1 MKKTFVLF
9 LVLIS
14 IVFVGC
20 SNKTKTEEPKKS
32 TEPEK
37 TVQVEKYTI
46 EYDLDGGEC
55 SELPKEFEEN
65 KFFNLPTPTK
75 EGYDFLG
82 WYEGDKKVEALTNK
96 NYSLKAKWEL
106 QVLEVKIYN
115 GDKLLDKLSV
125 NYGETLDDSI
135 FNKYIERGIKFVSCT
150 EELGEIKENKE
161 LHCVFEEISNAIVFI
176 YKEDKI
182 ECKIFKTTY
191 IGILIEFNVSDAC
204 GISSKLTKASTI
216 YKDNV
221 CKFIYS
227 ADNNITS
234 DQELFSLNKIVDI
247 SDVKIEAYL
256 YNESK
261 ELEEITISSY
271 IVK

>member
-1 MKKTFVLF
+1 M
-9 LVLIS
+9 
-14 IVFVGC
+14 
-20 SNKTKTEEPKKS
+20 
-32 TEPEK
+32 
-37 TVQVEKYTI
+37 
-46 EYDLDGGEC
+46 
-55 SELPKEFEEN
+55 
-65 KFFNLPTPTK
+65 
-75 EGYDFLG
+75 
-82 WYEGDKKVEALTNK
+82 
-96 NYSLKAKWEL
+96 
-106 QVLEVKIYN
+106 
-115 GDKLLDKLSV
+115 
-125 NYGETLDDSI
+125 
-135 FNKYIERGIKFVSCT
+135 
-150 EELGEIKENKE
+150 
-161 LHCVFEEISNAIVFI
+161 FI

-182 ECKIFKTTY
+182 ECKIFKTSY

-204 GISSKLTKASTI
+204 GISSKLTKASTS

-227 ADNNITS
+227 ADNNIAS